1 MDGLQQDQKCLTDWH
16 KPREKK
22 MKVRCIRNTS
32 TALHY
37 IVGAIYRA
45 VAIPGGL
52 YEIRDGQGSAILAP
66 LEGHYLTFLPIEK

>member
-1 MDGLQQDQKCLTDWH
+1 
-16 KPREKK
+16 

-32 TALHY
+32 TAPPY

>member
-1 MDGLQQDQKCLTDWH
+1 
-16 KPREKK
+16 

-32 TALHY
+32 TALPY
-37 IVGAIYRA
+37 IVGAICRA